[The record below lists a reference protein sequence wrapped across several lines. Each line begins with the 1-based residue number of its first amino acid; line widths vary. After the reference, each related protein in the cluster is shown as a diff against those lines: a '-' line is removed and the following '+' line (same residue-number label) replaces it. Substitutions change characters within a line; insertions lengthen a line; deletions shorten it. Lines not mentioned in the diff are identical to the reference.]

1 MTTRFQD
8 SLFSADRTCNRDGI
22 TDGSL
27 HCSYE
32 ELPSLFA
39 EMDERFAALGVTGQ
53 QTVAFACPNS
63 VAGAVTLL
71 YLLARGYSFMLLP
84 TAQGASGKQQGAAQP
99 ALPHFCQHYLTIAPG
114 SLQPGDGAKQPHGEQ
129 HGPRATVGYRPTGVE
144 AQSLCATRTLPPGRL
159 YVRTSGSLGS
169 SKIVVHQHDRLLEN
183 ARNCVKRYQIES
195 SDRLFLPVPIFH
207 MYGMGAAFLSAV
219 LAGAAIQ
226 IVDKANIFKIV
237 TYEKQFRPT
246 LTFLTPDLC
255 EMMVRWK
262 QKSNTYRVMVTS
274 GQRIQ
279 DSLFDECNEKFGN
292 CLVNQYGSTEMG
304 AIAACSWQDPLDL
317 RRATIGA
324 PMEGVELRLA
334 QWRNAPAT
342 QADASGG
349 DASGAEPRPLGGQAR
364 DTALRG
370 LNEPHAHEPGI
381 DESGVDESGIDESGE
396 LLCRHPYGYLGY
408 VDEQGDW
415 LRQSDDED
423 AGSWYHTGDLARRA
437 PSAYFQIVGRC
448 QDSFNRRGY
457 LVNLSEVARALER
470 VAGVQSAVVFYVE
483 SPDSP
488 QTGQLIACCVAS
500 VDGAQIREASF
511 AYLPG
516 YARPDQVLVEESFPL
531 LPSGKIDRQALQSR
545 LETRFAGSSSL
556 R

>member
-1 MTTRFQD
+1 M
-8 SLFSADRTCNRDGI
+8 

-27 HCSYE
+27 HCDYQ

-39 EMDERFAALGVTGQ
+39 NMDNHFAALGVTLQ

-63 VAGAVTLL
+63 VTGAVTLL

-84 TAQGASGKQQGAAQP
+84 PVLKGTETRP
-99 ALPHFCQHYLTIAPG
+99 VLPHFCHHDLTV
-114 SLQPGDGAKQPHGEQ
+114 QPERPLATAVQSQPL
-129 HGPRATVGYRPTGVE
+129 P
-144 AQSLCATRTLPPGRL
+144 ATRTLPTERL
-159 YVRTSGSLGS
+159 YLRTSGSLGS
-169 SKIVVHQHDRLLEN
+169 SKIVVHQHDRLLQN
-183 ARNCVKRYQIES
+183 AQNCVRKYQLDS

-237 TYEKQFRPT
+237 TYEKQFQPT
-246 LTFLTPDLC
+246 VTFLTPDLC

-279 DSLFDECNEKFGN
+279 DTLFEQCNEKFGN

-317 RRATIGA
+317 RRTTIGT
-324 PMEGVELRLA
+324 PMAGVELRLDDVDLDAPPVSAGDPERQDAA
-334 QWRNAPAT
+334 Q
-342 QADASGG
+342 
-349 DASGAEPRPLGGQAR
+349 
-364 DTALRG
+364 
-370 LNEPHAHEPGI
+370 
-381 DESGVDESGIDESGE
+381 VGE
-396 LLCRHPYGYLGY
+396 LLCRHPYGYLGH
-408 VDEQGDW
+408 VDEKGDW
-415 LRQSDDED
+415 IRQAE
-423 AGSWYHTGDLARRA
+423 SWYRTGDLARRT
-437 PSAYFQIVGRC
+437 PSAQFQIVGRS

-457 LVNLSEVARALER
+457 LVNLSEVAHALEQL
-470 VAGVQSAVVFYVE
+470 AGVQSAVAFYLE
-483 SPDSP
+483 SID
-488 QTGQLIACCVAS
+488 QLVACCVAS

-511 AYLPG
+511 THLPA
-516 YARPDQVLVEESFPL
+516 YARPDHVVVEESFPL
-531 LPSGKIDRQALQSR
+531 LPSGKIDRQALQAR
-545 LETRFAGSSSL
+545 LETRFAETPRRSGGTEMQ